1 MESNVADLPDHLG
14 FWLRLVSNQ
23 VSGAFA
29 ARLMRA
35 KVTVVEWVAL
45 RKLYD
50 QDYAPS
56 SLAEE
61 LGMTRGAVTK
71 LADRLIARK
80 LAVRQADAGDG
91 RAQHLALTHAGRALV
106 PKLAALADQNDAAFF
121 AFLNRSERLQ
131 LDKILRKI
139 ARHHCLRAAPTE

>member
-1 MESNVADLPDHLG
+1 MVAELPDHLG
-14 FWLRLVSNQ
+14 FWMRLVSNQ

-29 ARLMRA
+29 AKLMRA

-50 QDYAPS
+50 GDRAPS

-80 LAVRQADAGDG
+80 LVGRQADATDG
-91 RAQHLALTHAGRALV
+91 RAQHLTLTQAGRALV
-106 PKLAALADQNDAAFF
+106 PKLAIMADQNDGEFF
-121 AFLNRSERLQ
+121 AFLNKGERLQ
-131 LDKILRKI
+131 LDRILRKI
-139 ARHHCLRAAPTE
+139 VRHHDLRAVPTE